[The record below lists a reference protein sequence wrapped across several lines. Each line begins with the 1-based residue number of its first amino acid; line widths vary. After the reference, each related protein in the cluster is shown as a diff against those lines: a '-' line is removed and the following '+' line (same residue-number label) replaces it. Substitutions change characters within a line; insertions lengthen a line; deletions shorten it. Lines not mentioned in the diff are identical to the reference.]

1 MKYAMGKASWCF
13 MTDENVVKSYSV
25 RNKKSVKPA
34 RGSIYDCWLRE
45 TTCLQRL
52 KGKLHFPQIIGAD
65 ENDYSLAMTS
75 VGDSLFHTWHEHN
88 LTLYHDQ
95 VNRIAD
101 ELEQAGIQ
109 YFYPGMDP
117 NTKSKDF
124 TKFPLSNFCIEDGII
139 SLIDFEMATAV
150 NSLAEQ
156 RLSDRLSYLYSFFKK
171 EEFRQALHNC
181 LDDPRQSWESELN
194 AKLPDKSKFEELRK
208 GNPREIWNNMT
219 MFTQPPEKVIKE
231 WNKYQKR
238 YGIDDAQDRVER
250 MKLVELAQQYD
261 GKAQLIDIGCNDGF
275 ITKLMAPHVAKAT
288 GVEPFVKLSDDK
300 KPENVKW
307 YRGTFGDY
315 LKFKQLESCDI
326 VLSLAVSI
334 QLRDFGGFTEQEI
347 VNGFHSLL
355 APGGIVVHETQ
366 KLENR
371 PNNQEHT
378 DAMLAAFK
386 TKFVQ
391 IDHGKARPSGKR
403 EYYHFQKVD

>member
-1 MKYAMGKASWCF
+1 MKYTMGKASWCF
-13 MTDENVVKSYSV
+13 MTGEHVVKSYST

-52 KGKLHFPQIIGAD
+52 QGKLHFPNMIGAD
-65 ENDYSLAMTS
+65 ESDHSLAMTE
-75 VGDSLFHTWHEHN
+75 VGESLFHTWHEHN

-95 VNRIAD
+95 VDRIAD
-101 ELEQAGIQ
+101 TLEQENIQ

-117 NTKSKDF
+117 ASKSKDF
-124 TKFPLSNFCIEDGII
+124 AKFPLSNFCIQDGEI
-139 SLIDFEMATAV
+139 SLIDFEMCNPL
-150 NSLAEQ
+150 NSLAQQ
-156 RLSDRLSYLYSFFKK
+156 RQSDRLQYLYTFYKK
-171 EEFRQALHNC
+171 DEFRQALHTA
-181 LDDPRQSWESELN
+181 LDDPRQSWESELM
-194 AKLPDKSKFEELRK
+194 AKLTDKSKFEKLRK
-208 GNPREIWNNMT
+208 GNPREIWDNMT
-219 MFTQPPEKVIKE
+219 MFTQPPEKVINE

-238 YGIDDAQDRVER
+238 YGINDAQDRVER

-288 GVEPFVKLSDDK
+288 GIEPFVKLRDDK
-300 KPENVKW
+300 KPANVKW
-307 YRGTFGDY
+307 YTGSFNDY
-315 LKFKQLESCDI
+315 LKFKQLNCYDI

-334 QLRDFGGFTEQEI
+334 QLRDFGGLTEQEI
-347 VNGFHSLL
+347 VNGYYSLL

-391 IDHGKARPSGKR
+391 IDHGQARPSGKR
-403 EYYHFQKVD
+403 EYYHFQKID